1 MAYNYKNPISP
12 VQLSGPNS
20 VPSNSDFGSNYSVLA
35 VGGYME
41 VWSHQDLRF
50 VIPPANV
57 GPVLSTANT
66 IPISMAT
73 APNGD
78 AWLNLES
85 DGISSGRRKLGMLVY
100 VITATTLYQYQI
112 PNYQTLF
119 ESATTDG
126 SLVQTS
132 TGYILDNQTV
142 GGQNLMTYWTGSTIE
157 DVDSV
162 SPSIANWKVFRTDTS
177 GSTLNYYVSAT
188 TPNVVVHNNGDRWF
202 NTTIGSEFVWIYDQ
216 DGGQWI
222 ELASGGGGGGG
233 GSGVNI
239 YNSDGILLGNRVVDL
254 GTYTLKFTGGSTTFS
269 AAADPLYLEG
279 VQESTINTKYLT
291 IADADGKV
299 EWQPDQHTTGA
310 TYVDG
315 TLYLYDNRG
324 QVVSVQ
330 LVGSPTPTPT
340 NTVTPSV
347 TRTPTPT
354 KSITPTPTITPTLTP
369 SVTLTPTVTRT
380 LTPTPTLTRT
390 PSPTPP
396 IQYKA
401 YLFMEPNDGTTLTN
415 IQNYI
420 TANSGYGLWYNF
432 NNYPTVDTSISGVR
446 TNLSYYALFSG
457 WTASTGV
464 IRQPLVRNM
473 CKTPSGCADSTGSVQ
488 GLSATITKYGVP
500 TFTVTTSD
508 NDPNNSYSYSIWIDN
523 QIFVNDAVVP
533 SSVNG
538 ASKIDGIINN
548 PLIMD
553 SACFGNVVTVPSGG
567 ILPAG
572 DYRVYWTGSP
582 FWQTKPSS
590 PPRTQ
595 TYYFQINQVTI

>member
-142 GGQNLMTYWTGSTIE
+142 GGQNLMNYWTGSTIE

-254 GTYTLKFTGGSTTFS
+254 GTYTLKFTGVLRLFL
-269 AAADPLYLEG
+269 PRRILY
-279 VQESTINTKYLT
+279 I
-291 IADADGKV
+291 
-299 EWQPDQHTTGA
+299 
-310 TYVDG
+310 
-315 TLYLYDNRG
+315 
-324 QVVSVQ
+324 
-330 LVGSPTPTPT
+330 
-340 NTVTPSV
+340 
-347 TRTPTPT
+347 
-354 KSITPTPTITPTLTP
+354 
-369 SVTLTPTVTRT
+369 
-380 LTPTPTLTRT
+380 
-390 PSPTPP
+390 
-396 IQYKA
+396 
-401 YLFMEPNDGTTLTN
+401 
-415 IQNYI
+415 
-420 TANSGYGLWYNF
+420 
-432 NNYPTVDTSISGVR
+432 
-446 TNLSYYALFSG
+446 
-457 WTASTGV
+457 
-464 IRQPLVRNM
+464 
-473 CKTPSGCADSTGSVQ
+473 
-488 GLSATITKYGVP
+488 
-500 TFTVTTSD
+500 
-508 NDPNNSYSYSIWIDN
+508 
-523 QIFVNDAVVP
+523 
-533 SSVNG
+533 
-538 ASKIDGIINN
+538 
-548 PLIMD
+548 
-553 SACFGNVVTVPSGG
+553 
-567 ILPAG
+567 
-572 DYRVYWTGSP
+572 
-582 FWQTKPSS
+582 
-590 PPRTQ
+590 
-595 TYYFQINQVTI
+595 